1 MTCAELR
8 PHYAAYA
15 LGIADE
21 TERREIADHIRR
33 RCVTCATGVR
43 KARRRSHTI
52 APWAISA
59 VLSLA
64 LIGVGIA
71 GRHQSGDTTNLQ
83 RGLPILEDPTAKDVA
98 FGAAGNSPKGHIFVS
113 SGNGVLLIA
122 SGLPRL
128 ASGKTF
134 ELWVLASNGTAAAG
148 GTFAGETNGS
158 AVFLRPGTLGN
169 VAAAIEVTVE
179 PDGGSAQ
186 PTTSAV
192 IRGNLR

>member
-8 PHYAAYA
+8 PYYAAYA

-43 KARRRSHTI
+43 NARKRSRTI
-52 APWAISA
+52 APWVISA
-59 VLSLA
+59 LLSLA

-71 GRHQSGDTTNLQ
+71 GRRGTGETTNLQ
-83 RGLPILEDPTAKDVA
+83 RALPILEDPAAKDLP
-98 FGAAGNSPKGHIFVS
+98 FGGAGGSPKGHLFVS
-113 SGNGVLLIA
+113 AADGILLVA

-134 ELWVLASNGTAAAG
+134 ELWVLNAEGKTAAG
-148 GTFAGETNGS
+148 GMFAALTNGT
-158 AVFLRPGTLGN
+158 AVFLRSGSLGN
-169 VAAAIEVTVE
+169 VAAGIEVTIE

-192 IRGNLR
+192 IRANLK

>member
-15 LGIADE
+15 LGLADE
-21 TERREIADHIRR
+21 SERREIADHIRR

-52 APWAISA
+52 APWVISV
-59 VLSLA
+59 VLSVA
-64 LIGVGIA
+64 LIAVGVA
-71 GRHQSGDTTNLQ
+71 GRRESGDTTTLQ
-83 RGLPILEDPTAKDVA
+83 RGLSILGDPAAKDVA
-98 FGAAGNSPKGHIFVS
+98 FGAGGTSPRGHVFASAG
-113 SGNGVLLIA
+113 SGILLVA

-128 ASGKTF
+128 AAGKTF
-134 ELWVLASNGTAAAG
+134 ELWVLAANGNAAAG
-148 GTFAGETNGS
+148 GTFSSETNGT
-158 AVFLRPGTLGN
+158 AVFLRSGALGN
-169 VAAAIEVTVE
+169 VAAGIEVTVE

-192 IRGNLR
+192 IRANLR